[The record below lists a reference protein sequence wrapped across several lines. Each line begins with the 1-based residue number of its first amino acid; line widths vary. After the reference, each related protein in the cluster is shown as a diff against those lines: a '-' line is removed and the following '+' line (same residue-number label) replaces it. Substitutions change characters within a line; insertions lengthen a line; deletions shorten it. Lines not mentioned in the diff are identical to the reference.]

1 MRGGLRRRHWDDFDA
16 RLTRERSGGVVR
28 GVDLEPL
35 WSHLL
40 ELGERLAADGLGAAE
55 LAGGAAHA
63 PKVVARARAKVWKQ
77 ALEDRAGLDL
87 VETPACALH
96 SEYVSARWDFRARE
110 ILGLRAY
117 AQVAAGAVDRLTA
130 TATVLGSEDWQPL
143 EALVSY
149 ALQQGDAATAR
160 AVLRAADR
168 PGFHRDR
175 VRRRTIELDR
185 ELGREGHV

>member
-35 WSHLL
+35 WRHLL
-40 ELGERLAADGLGAAE
+40 ELGERLAADGLDAAE

-63 PKVVARARAKVWKQ
+63 PKVVARARAKVCKQ
-77 ALEDRAGLDL
+77 ALEDRADLDL

-130 TATVLGSEDWQPL
+130 TATVLGSED
-143 EALVSY
+143 
-149 ALQQGDAATAR
+149 
-160 AVLRAADR
+160 
-168 PGFHRDR
+168 
-175 VRRRTIELDR
+175 
-185 ELGREGHV
+185 

>member
-1 MRGGLRRRHWDDFDA
+1 MEAG
-16 RLTRERSGGVVR
+16 
-28 GVDLEPL
+28 
-35 WSHLL
+35 
-40 ELGERLAADGLGAAE
+40 
-55 LAGGAAHA
+55 AGGSGR
-63 PKVVARARAKVWKQ
+63 P
-77 ALEDRAGLDL
+77 GPG
-87 VETPACALH
+87 ETLACALH

-143 EALVSY
+143 ALVSY

-175 VRRRTIELDR
+175 VRRRTSELDR
-185 ELGREGHV
+185 ELDREGHV